1 VNGLGH
7 RRLRLI
13 LALSSIAFVIVVGR
27 AVQVQVFE
35 SSELASKALAQQS
48 SLAAVPGV
56 RGTIFDRNHHPL
68 AQDQPAVTVIADQ
81 TLVKDKQGTAIA
93 IAVAMGYRYPQFIHP
108 PKTKPGKKIKK
119 RVKAFLV
126 RANAK
131 RAHRRAAYRR
141 EVALIA
147 TQLTGQQHYA
157 TVQAARQLP
166 PRVAKTIMAQHLPGI
181 STVPEGRR
189 FYPGL
194 TIASQLLGYTDIDGD
209 GKNGAGLEHM
219 LNPILGSRPGE
230 QATVH
235 GPDSALETITVKPP
249 HNGKSVTLTLDS
261 NVQAYMQRVLGR
273 TVRQYG
279 AASAT
284 GIMMDP
290 RTGAVLGMVTAPGY
304 DNNVVHQLSDRA
316 FLRLT
321 KNAAVQ
327 DAYEPG
333 SVMKVVTFSAALTN
347 HIITPSTQFRN
358 LPDHIRFYDRVIRD
372 AEDRGPETFTA
383 KQILEKSSNVGTDTI
398 AKMVGS
404 HLLQKWIHRYGL
416 GKQTALH
423 LPGES
428 TGIVRPLNQW
438 SGSSLGTIPIGQ
450 GISVTA
456 MQMADIYAAIANGGV
471 MPQPHVIER
480 VAGQRPAKLHP
491 RRIISPGVDRELVS
505 MLAGVVNEP
514 FGTGQLAQIPGY
526 SVAGKTGTAQKPGNG
541 GYLKGKYVSSFVGFL
556 PAGNPQVEILVT
568 VDSPR
573 NGIFGGTVA
582 APAFSNIGG
591 WYARTYNIPPD
602 KPVHATH

>member
-13 LALSSIAFVIVVGR
+13 LALTSIAFVIVVGR

-35 SSELASKALAQQS
+35 SSALTAKALAQQS
-48 SLAAVPGV
+48 SLAAVPGL
-56 RGTIFDRNHHPL
+56 RGSIFDRNHHPL

-93 IAVAMGYRYPQFIHP
+93 IAVALGYRYPQFIHP
-108 PKTKPGKKIKK
+108 PTPKPGKKIKK
-119 RVKAFLV
+119 RVKLFLHHT
-126 RANAK
+126 NPK

-147 TQLTGQQHYA
+147 QQLTGPEHYA
-157 TVQAARQLP
+157 TVQAARQVP
-166 PRVAKTIMAQHLPGI
+166 PKVAKAIMSQHLPGI

-209 GKNGAGLEHM
+209 GVNGAGLEHM
-219 LNPILGSRPGE
+219 LNPILGSRSGE

-235 GPDSALETITVKPP
+235 GPDSTLETITVKPP
-249 HNGKSVTLTLDS
+249 HNGRSVTLTLVS
-261 NVQAYMQRVLGR
+261 NVQAYMQRVLGH

-284 GIMMDP
+284 GIMLDP

-304 DNNVVHQLSDRA
+304 NDNVVHQLSTKA
-316 FLRLT
+316 FPRLT

-358 LPDHIRFYDRVIRD
+358 LPDHIQFYDKTIKD
-372 AEDRGPETFTA
+372 AEARGPETFTA

-398 AKMVGS
+398 ARMVGPD
-404 HLLQKWIHRYGL
+404 LLQKWIYRYGL
-416 GKQTALH
+416 GKPTALH

-428 TGIVRPLNQW
+428 PGIVRPLSQW

-480 VAGQRPAKLHP
+480 VAGRRPAKLHP
-491 RRIISPGVDRELVS
+491 RRIIKPGVDRELVN

-514 FGTGQLAQIPGY
+514 FGTGVLAQIPGY
-526 SVAGKTGTAQKPGNG
+526 TVAGKTGTAEKPING
-541 GYLKGKYVSSFVGFL
+541 VYSGKYVATFVGFL
-556 PAGNPQVEILVT
+556 PAGNPQVEILVS

-582 APAFSNIGG
+582 APAFAKIGQ

-602 KPVHATH
+602 KPVHATR